1 MTETTPVVLLA
12 LALLLTG
19 PVPALLARAS
29 WPLRVPRAA
38 LVLWQAV
45 ALAAVLSALGAGASA
60 GTLVM
65 THASPSTWLVVLHVV
80 ALLLTVVVTARLL
93 WSAHTLGMAL
103 RSRRR
108 RQRHVVDL
116 VGRSDGRAPGALV
129 VDVARPVAYCIP
141 GVRPRVVVSAPAL
154 DALGSD
160 ETAAVLAHERAHA
173 RARHDLVLEG
183 FGVLHDAFPRLVR
196 SSVALESAAGLVEM
210 LADDAARRRSGPV
223 PLARA
228 LARMADAP
236 VPAGALGSGSVSP
249 AVRIRR
255 LAAEPD
261 VRGGWGA
268 AGPRGVRGVLSARG
282 GRGLPA
288 WLVASVAYT
297 VAAAL
302 VVVPTIAVAA
312 PWLTALS
319 RALTP

>member
-19 PVPALLARAS
+19 PVPALLVRAS

-65 THASPSTWLVVLHVV
+65 THPSPSPWLVVLHAV
-80 ALLLTVVVTARLL
+80 ALLLTLVVTARLL

-103 RSRRR
+103 RARRR

-116 VGRSDGRAPGALV
+116 VGRVDGRAPGALV

-141 GVRPRVVVSAPAL
+141 GVRPRVVVSSPAL

-160 ETAAVLAHERAHA
+160 ETAAVLAHERAHV

-183 FGVLHDAFPRLVR
+183 FGVLHDAFPRWVR
-196 SSVALESAAGLVEM
+196 SSVALESAAGLIEM
-210 LADDAARRRSGPV
+210 LADDAARRHSGAV

-236 VPAGALGSGSVSP
+236 VPAGALGSGSVTP

-255 LAAEPD
+255 LADGP
-261 VRGGWGA
+261 GTSGA
-268 AGPRGVRGVLSARG
+268 AGRG
-282 GRGLPA
+282 GAPSPPSWLIAGL
-288 WLVASVAYT
+288 AYT
-297 VAAAL
+297 LAAAL
-302 VVVPTIAVAA
+302 VAVPTIAVAV

-319 RALTP
+319 RALRP

>member
-1 MTETTPVVLLA
+1 MTETTPVVLLV

-19 PVPALLARAS
+19 PVPALLARS
-29 WPLRVPRAA
+29 RWPERVPRAA

-65 THASPSTWLVVLHVV
+65 TLPSPGLGLILLHGVS
-80 ALLLTVVVTARLL
+80 LLLTVVVVARLL
-93 WSAHTLGMAL
+93 WSAHTLGMSL
-103 RSRRR
+103 RARRR

-116 VGRSDGRAPGALV
+116 VGRPDRRAPGALV
-129 VDVARPVAYCIP
+129 VDVARPLAYCIP
-141 GVRPRVVVSAPAL
+141 GVRSRVVVSAPAL
-154 DALGSD
+154 DELGTD

-196 SSVALESAAGLVEM
+196 SSVALRSAAGLVEM
-210 LADDAARRRSGPV
+210 LADDAARRQCGAV

-228 LARMADAP
+228 LARMAHAP
-236 VPAGALGSGSVSP
+236 VPAGALGTGAVTP

-255 LAAEPD
+255 LAAPSSAAAD
-261 VRGGWGA
+261 APLGA
-268 AGPRGVRGVLSARG
+268 V
-282 GRGLPA
+282 PA
-288 WLVASVAYT
+288 WLVAALAY
-297 VAAAL
+297 AAAVAL
-302 VVVPTIAVAA
+302 VVVPTVAVAA

-319 RALTP
+319 HALLP

>member
-1 MTETTPVVLLA
+1 MLA

-29 WPLRVPRAA
+29 WPALAPRAA

-65 THASPSTWLVVLHVV
+65 THPSPSSWLVVLHGV
-80 ALLLTVVVTARLL
+80 AFLLTLVVTARLL
-93 WSAHTLGMAL
+93 WSAHMLGTAL
-103 RSRRR
+103 RARRR

-116 VGRSDGRAPGALV
+116 VGRVDGRAPGALV
-129 VDVARPVAYCIP
+129 VDVARPLAYCIP
-141 GVRPRVVVSAPAL
+141 GVRSRVVVSAPAL
-154 DALGSD
+154 DALEAD
-160 ETAAVLAHERAHA
+160 ETAAVLAHERAHV

-210 LADDAARRRSGPV
+210 LADDAARRRSGAV

-228 LARMADAP
+228 LVRMAHAP
-236 VPAGALGSGSVSP
+236 VPAGALGSAAVTP
-249 AVRIRR
+249 AMRIRR
-255 LAAEPD
+255 LAASP
-261 VRGGWGA
+261 
-268 AGPRGVRGVLSARG
+268 SARG
-282 GRGLPA
+282 SHGVPA
-288 WLVASVAYT
+288 WLVAALAYAVAVALVAVPT
-297 VAAAL
+297 VA
-302 VVVPTIAVAA
+302 VAV

-319 RALTP
+319 RALGP